1 MVRIGLFFLGL
12 VVFLVGCKAENKAE
26 NIKVDQHKDT
36 LQIVEP
42 VYLYGYNVE
51 DYDIYF
57 DTVREGWTM
66 SHMLVPYNVN
76 QLDINTAAMI
86 AADSINQLNYVKVGK
101 PFAVF
106 ARKGDSLKTAQH
118 AVYDAS
124 VEDYYVFSFIDSVQ
138 VNKVTREI
146 AVETKTLTGEII
158 QNSNL
163 TLAINQQI
171 QDFTT
176 TAALAEGF
184 ENIFAWSID
193 FFKLQAGDQ
202 FKVIYEQ
209 KSIENQPY
217 GIGEIKGIWFNH
229 NNDAK
234 YAFLYITDSTS
245 NTKGYY
251 DEEGKE
257 MKRPFLMSPVKFA
270 RMTSAYNLKRFHP
283 IYKRT
288 KPHKGTDYA
297 APTGTP
303 ILATADGSVTK
314 ATRSGGNGIYVK
326 LRHNATYETQYLHMS
341 KIADGIR
348 PGKRVKQGDV
358 IGYVG
363 STGAATGPHVC
374 YRFWKN
380 GKQVDHRAEKFP
392 ASLPMKK
399 ELIPSYL
406 SYIEPLK
413 EEIDALQ
420 IIPYTASP
428 ENQEQVDTIEI
439 ID

>member
-1 MVRIGLFFLGL
+1 MVRLVLLIVVASVFFIS
-12 VVFLVGCKAENKAE
+12 CKDEGRKE
-26 NIKVDQHKDT
+26 KHSIEQTVDT
-36 LQIVEP
+36 LKVKEP
-42 VYLYGYNVE
+42 VYLYGVNL
-51 DYDIYF
+51 DRYDVYL
-57 DTVREGWTM
+57 DTVQNGWTM
-66 SHMLVPYNVN
+66 SHMLVPYNIN
-76 QLDINTAAMI
+76 QADINTIALL
-86 AADSINQLNYVKVGK
+86 AADSVNQLNYVKVGK
-101 PFAVF
+101 PFVVF
-106 ARKGDSLKTAQH
+106 AKKGDTSKTAQFL
-118 AVYDAS
+118 AYDAS
-124 VEDYYVFSFIDSVQ
+124 IENYYLFKFQDTLSVKKVE
-138 VNKVTREI
+138 REI
-146 AVETKTLTGEII
+146 TVETKTLTGEII

-163 TLAINQQI
+163 TLAINQQV
-171 QDFTT
+171 QDFNT

-234 YAFLYITDSTS
+234 YAFVYTTDSI
-245 NTKGYY
+245 NNVKGYY

-270 RMTSAYNLKRFHP
+270 RMTSAYNLRRFHP

-348 PGKRVKQGDV
+348 PGRRVRQGDV

-406 SYIEPLK
+406 TYIQPLK
-413 EEIDALQ
+413 EEIDALE
-420 IIPYTASP
+420 IIPYAASA
-428 ENQEQVDTIEI
+428 ENQEEVDTIEI